1 MNDMPIFLR
10 FSGIEYECPEKKK
23 PSQPEPEKEE
33 DRPAGLI
40 WIFPDTIRYDGEPSA
55 A

>member
-23 PSQPEPEKEE
+23 TSQPEKDFSIEIKIS
-33 DRPAGLI
+33 LI
-40 WIFPDTIRYDGEPSA
+40 IP
-55 A
+55 

>member
-23 PSQPEPEKEE
+23 PVSRNRRRKKIGPPV
-33 DRPAGLI
+33 
-40 WIFPDTIRYDGEPSA
+40 
-55 A
+55 